1 MYSQQQLANRSAVHI
16 PFPIPTLLLARPGLN
31 YPEKR
36 RCVTTAL
43 DARVLGARARAH
55 YGAMHCA
62 GSVVCV
68 FLVAL
73 IMALMERKLRKEN
86 MAHNERDL
94 FLRFSSNSSYNYD
107 NSLESLL

>member
-1 MYSQQQLANRSAVHI
+1 MWKAIYRYIIS
-16 PFPIPTLLLARPGLN
+16 TDTYLARPGLN

-73 IMALMERKLRKEN
+73 IMALMKRKLRKEN